1 MLQYQKKLH
10 KKIIENNS
18 DIWYNKEINNSFW
31 CDKNVVPKALRKF
44 KYFSEKIMKKWVIGH
59 SDIDNVNKISQL
71 GISRLCAEV
80 LSARGVNSA
89 EKAAEFISECGLF
102 DPFELAGMQMAV
114 DAINEAVYEEK
125 TICIYG
131 DYDCDGVVATAMLY
145 LYLECIGAQIFTYI
159 PERSEGYGINKPAVD
174 KIADMGAQL
183 IITVDNGISAI
194 AEAEYINSLGI
205 DLVITD
211 HHQPLEELPKAK
223 AVVNPHR
230 ADCPSTFKQLCGA
243 GVVLKLIAAMENG
256 DYDTVF
262 GQFGDLAAI
271 ATIADVVA
279 ISSEN
284 RYIVKNGLKILENT
298 ENIGLAALLDAC
310 SLSGKALDSTS
321 VGFMLAPKINA
332 AGRFS
337 SPKIALDLLLC
348 DDESAA
354 AELAS
359 KLVECNS
366 NRRLSENEI
375 MAQIDEQIAQ
385 NPEILCER
393 VLVIS
398 GENWHM
404 GVIGI
409 ICARLVER
417 YAKPCFVISIQDG
430 EARGSARSFEG
441 FSVFK
446 CLDFCSDVLTHYGG
460 HLGAGGFSLKM
471 CDVEKFKTLVHKYA
485 HSLGN
490 TAIIAQIKAD
500 KLLRR
505 DDFDID
511 NVAGLAALAPFGMSN
526 PEPVFLI
533 AGARVDAIS
542 PIGGAKHCKL
552 TLFYDNIK
560 LYALLFGTSCDNFKA
575 HIGEK
580 IDALV
585 KLEINEWN
593 GRKSVCIKISD
604 YRISGINQQRYFAA
618 KQAYEDYICE
628 YELEKTYYARM
639 IPSKEE
645 LKESY
650 KQLYAAKGDITAAF
664 ARLCALMP
672 DINYCK
678 FRIAIDIFCEKKIAE
693 LDCVANKCKIIP
705 SSSKVDIL
713 SSKVLDNIS
722 KYA

>member
-1 MLQYQKKLH
+1 
-10 KKIIENNS
+10 
-18 DIWYNKEINNSFW
+18 
-31 CDKNVVPKALRKF
+31 
-44 KYFSEKIMKKWVIGH
+44 MKKWVIGH
-59 SDIDNVNKISQL
+59 GDPDSVSKISQI

-80 LSARGVNSA
+80 LSARGINTPDSA
-89 EKAAEFISECGLF
+89 SAFISECGLS
-102 DPFELAGMQMAV
+102 DPFELAGMQKAV
-114 DAINEAVYEEK
+114 DAINEAVYEDK

-159 PERSEGYGINKPAVD
+159 PERSEGYGINKAAVD

-183 IITVDNGISAI
+183 IITVDNGITAV

-211 HHQPLEELPKAK
+211 HHQPLDELPIAK
-223 AVVNPHR
+223 AVVDPHR
-230 ADCPSTFKQLCGA
+230 ADCPSTFKRLCGA
-243 GVVLKLIAAMENG
+243 GVVLKLIAAMEGG
-256 DYDTVF
+256 DYDTAF

-271 ATIADVVA
+271 ATVADVVD
-279 ISSEN
+279 ITSEN

-310 SLSGKALDSTS
+310 SLGGKKLDSNTIA
-321 VGFMLAPKINA
+321 FMLAPKINA

-348 DDESAA
+348 DDEENAAEIA
-354 AELAS
+354 AEL
-359 KLVECNS
+359 VGCNDS
-366 NRRLSENEI
+366 RRLAESEI
-375 MAQIDEQIAQ
+375 MAQIDDDIKKD
-385 NPEILCER
+385 PKLLCGR
-393 VLVIS
+393 VLVIA
-398 GENWHM
+398 GENWHR

-417 YAKPCFVISIQDG
+417 YSKPCFVISVQDG

-446 CLDFCSDVLTHYGG
+446 CLDYCRDVLTHYGG
-460 HLGAGGFSLKM
+460 HLGAGGFSLES
-471 CDVEKFKTLVHKYA
+471 CDVEKFKDLVLEYA
-485 HSLGN
+485 YSLGN
-490 TAIIAQIKAD
+490 GAIISQIKAD

-505 DDFDID
+505 DDFDIE
-511 NVAGLAALAPFGMSN
+511 NVKGLSALAPFGTSN

-533 AGARVDAIS
+533 AGARVDGIT

-552 TLFYDNIK
+552 ALFYDNIK
-560 LYALLFGTSCDNFKA
+560 LNALIFGVSSEKFKA
-575 HIGEK
+575 HTGEK

-585 KLEINEWN
+585 RLEINEWN
-593 GRKSVCIKISD
+593 GRKDVSVIIKD

-618 KQAYEDYICE
+618 KQAYEDYICKI
-628 YELEKTYYARM
+628 ELDKPYYARM

-645 LKESY
+645 LEESY
-650 KQLYAAKGDITAAF
+650 KQLYAAHGDMDAAF
-664 ARLCALMP
+664 ARLCAKMP

-693 LDCVANKCKIIP
+693 LDFASNHCNIIP
-705 SSSKVDIL
+705 ANEKVDIL
-713 SSKVLDNIS
+713 SSKVLDDIS
-722 KYA
+722 RQASGAVLR